1 MVGSSVNEDAL
12 REQVSLDQP
21 LGPRD
26 TEPLVENE
34 QVFLDLYDRWNGVH
48 RHSKIAH
55 PYYVIGRKGAG
66 KTAFLIGTALAD
78 KTDVARIESKDVYT
92 RVRDLIHEYRETHGE
107 PVADE
112 LAYVWEVI
120 FFHAAMLTIVRSKR
134 AYLPA
139 PARAAVWNYLSG
151 FGNPRKLRDDN
162 LYAKVVSLISA
173 ALKRRSGNAFR
184 DDCWSISVAGHSF
197 IDAVART
204 RELLEQ
210 PGPKA
215 VHVVVD
221 NMEDLHRRLYEFG
234 PVITGLFRLVGR
246 GLAGDGEKFPFRLR
260 FAFPAELLDGLTGL
274 AANAGKDFGN
284 RLVIRWNA
292 QELMALAGNRLRL
305 FLDLYFP
312 RATKEFG
319 LPAQHDFRDTEAA
332 RLTLRSILPDE
343 VENGLGGTEK
353 GEAYLMRHTQLLPRH
368 LVVMLNR
375 VVSSA
380 VLGMDRDD
388 VPRVTPRQLVSGI
401 FEAEREVLDEVF
413 SAYGFSHPTIKENLG
428 VLKNKISIVE
438 KTSDLHSTYNKTGLH
453 KRGGPEFVEFLQG
466 GFDIGAFGM
475 VTAHS
480 ERYTEG
486 VFSYTFIEDLRPLED
501 ADKVC
506 VHPLFIQHLFDRHIV
521 RRMATWGQKAV
532 YPYGSDP
539 LHAHGVQA

>member
-1 MVGSSVNEDAL
+1 MVGGSVDEGAL
-12 REQVSLDQP
+12 REQVNLDQP

-26 TEPLVENE
+26 TEPLAENE
-34 QVFLDLYDRWNGVH
+34 QVFLDLYDKWNGVH
-48 RHSKIAH
+48 RQSKIAH

-92 RVRDLIHEYRETHGE
+92 RLRDLVNEYTEAHGE

-112 LAYVWEVI
+112 LAFVWEVI

-134 AYLPA
+134 AYLPG
-139 PARAAVWNYLSG
+139 PAREAVWNYLSG
-151 FGNPRKLRDDN
+151 FGDPRKLRDDN

-184 DDCWSISVAGHSF
+184 DDCWSISMAGHSF
-197 IDAVART
+197 IDAVVKT
-204 RELLEQ
+204 RELLEK

-246 GLAGDGEKFPFRLR
+246 GRAGDGERFPFRLR

-284 RLVIRWNA
+284 RLVISWNA

-312 RATKEFG
+312 RAAREFG
-319 LPAQHDFRDTEAA
+319 LPRQHDFRDTEAA
-332 RLTLRSILPDE
+332 HLTLRSILPDE

-375 VVSSA
+375 VVGSA

-388 VPRVTPRQLVSGI
+388 VPRVTPEQLVSGI

-413 SAYGFSHPTIKENLG
+413 SAYEFSHPRIKEHLG
-428 VLKNKISIVE
+428 VLKNKIAIVE
-438 KTSDLHSTYNKTGLH
+438 KASDLHSTYNKTGLH
-453 KRGGPEFVEFLQG
+453 KRGGPAFAEFLQNG
-466 GFDIGAFGM
+466 VDIGAFGV
-475 VTAHS
+475 VTSHS
-480 ERYTEG
+480 ERYTEAW
-486 VFSYTFIEDLRPLED
+486 FSYTFVEDLIPNED
-501 ADKVC
+501 EDDVC
-506 VHPLFIQHLFDRHIV
+506 VHPLFIQHLFDHHKV
-521 RRMATWGQKAV
+521 GRMAERGQVAV

-539 LHAHGVQA
+539 SHSGVQA